1 MVGLILLVVNVARD
15 TFTGCRHPDWYP
27 KLFR

>member
-1 MVGLILLVVNVARD
+1 MIGFLLLVVNVVRD

-27 KLFR
+27 RWLL